1 MVLQIKNLTKVIN
14 KKTVLSNICLDFS
27 GGVIYGLQGKNGSGK
42 TMLMRCICGLVR
54 PTSGEIVI
62 NGEILGK
69 DISFP
74 RSMGALIEY
83 PSFLNNYSGFKNLKL
98 LASIQKKI
106 DDSVIKACMQDFGL
120 EPDSKKKFKKY
131 SLGMKQK
138 LGIVSAIMENP
149 DILILDE
156 PLNALDEAAV
166 LVFKEKLFE
175 YKNRGSIIIISCHD
189 SEEMK
194 MLADEIFIIE
204 NGQIINQ

>member
-1 MVLQIKNLTKVIN
+1 
-14 KKTVLSNICLDFS
+14 
-27 GGVIYGLQGKNGSGK
+27 
-42 TMLMRCICGLVR
+42 
-54 PTSGEIVI
+54 
-62 NGEILGK
+62 
-69 DISFP
+69 
-74 RSMGALIEY
+74 
-83 PSFLNNYSGFKNLKL
+83 
-98 LASIQKKI
+98 
-106 DDSVIKACMQDFGL
+106 MQDFGL

-138 LGIVSAIMENP
+138 LGIVSAIMEKP

>member
-14 KKTVLSNICLDFS
+14 KNTVLSNICLDFS